1 MQRSG
6 RVGQRW
12 YRTVVGLRSQVGLG
26 LGFGSGVWSG
36 FGLMLRF
43 GSQWRVGL
51 RLGFVSGLR
60 FEVGKELVWL
70 SREKGNPW
78 NLQDWAQQQ
87 LGIAFSG

>member
-1 MQRSG
+1 MRQK
-6 RVGQRW
+6 W
-12 YRTVVGLRSQVGLG
+12 DCTVLGLRLQAGLG
-26 LGFGSGVWSG
+26 LVFGSG
-36 FGLMLRF
+36 GLMLRLR
-43 GSQWRVGL
+43 SEWRVGL